1 MKQILLFTSI
11 ALASGL
17 LIVNIYTSLID
28 ARSWGSKIP
37 QSISTAREYF
47 KTVNPGDFFRKIS
60 PVNQLLALVLLIL
73 FWKAVPN
80 TRLYLGAALIFYVL
94 GDVMTF
100 TYFYPRNEILFNSGS
115 LDDVALLKK
124 TWQEWTGMNW
134 IRSLIILAGLICSC
148 VGVHKIYL
156 KNIIG

>member
-1 MKQILLFTSI
+1 MKQLLLFTSI
-11 ALASGL
+11 ALASGIL
-17 LIVNIYTSLID
+17 FVNIYTSLID
-28 ARSWGSKIP
+28 ARSWGSNIP

-47 KTVNPGDFFRKIS
+47 KTVNPGYFFRKFS
-60 PVNQLLALVLLIL
+60 PVNQVLALVVLIL

-80 TRLYLGAALIFYVL
+80 TRLYLGAALILYVL
-94 GDVMTF
+94 GDVLTF
-100 TYFYPRNEILFNSGS
+100 AYFYPRNEILFNSGS

-134 IRSLIILAGLICSC
+134 IRSLIFLAGIICSC
-148 VGVHKIYL
+148 IGLNRIYL